1 MTQKKLI
8 LFMPSIEGGGVEK
21 NFFIISNFL
30 EKKFKKTFLITTN
43 KEVSHKLHNIEF
55 VCPKSMFFQKG
66 GRIRKYFICS
76 FLLVK
81 MLIKENN
88 KFVFSFQANL
98 FAILISKIFNTKIL
112 SRSNSSPSGW
122 SRNIIKDMIYK
133 IGFKLANTLIVNST
147 EFKNEIRKKFS
158 VKSVELEIRIIYF
171 DLSICDREGVRGH
184 SARGNRVASCRRACS
199 KTSSPAF

>member
-1 MTQKKLI
+1 
-8 LFMPSIEGGGVEK
+8 MPSIEGGGVEK

-30 EKKFKKTFLITTN
+30 AKKFKKIFLITAK
-43 KEVSHKLHNIEF
+43 KEFKKKLHNIEF
-55 VCPKSMFFQKG
+55 VCPKSIFFQKG

-98 FAILISKIFNTKIL
+98 FAILICKIFNTKIL

-122 SRNIIKDMIYK
+122 SRNIIKDLIYK
-133 IGFKLANTLIVNST
+133 IGFKLADALIVNSV
-147 EFKNEIRKKFS
+147 EFRNEIKKKFS
-158 VKSVELEIRIIYF
+158 INSISIYNPLNKSKILK
-171 DLSICDREGVRGH
+171 D
-184 SARGNRVASCRRACS
+184 S
-199 KTSSPAF
+199 KKKV